1 MAGQALHDYSLNGVP
16 DSTIIIS
23 SCLEADAV
31 DHAVFVAPF
40 DLVIEKASVRYPV
53 AVGSTSTATLR
64 AHASGVADDA
74 SDATSIQVGSGVNMN
89 SGTDTNHDFTIDTD
103 KNVILAGD
111 AVMLRMTAAGSATF
125 VTTTVTC
132 SVPR

>member
-23 SCLEADAV
+23 SVLEADAV

>member
-16 DSTIIIS
+16 DTTIIIS
-23 SCLEADAV
+23 SVLEADAV

-74 SDATSIQVGSGVNMN
+74 SDATSVQVGSGVDMN
-89 SGTDTNHDFTIDTD
+89 SGTDTNHDFTIDATA
-103 KNVILAGD
+103 NVIPAGS

>member
-1 MAGQALHDYSLNGVP
+1 MAGQALHNYSLNGVP
-16 DSTIIIS
+16 DTTLIIS
-23 SCLEADAV
+23 SVLEADAV

-53 AVGSTSTATLR
+53 AVGSTATATLR
-64 AHASGVADDA
+64 AHASGVADNA
-74 SDATSIQVGSGVNMN
+74 SDGTSIQVASGVNMN
-89 SGTDTNHDFTIDTD
+89 STTDTNHDFTIDAT
-103 KNVILAGD
+103 KNVVLAGD

>member
-16 DSTIIIS
+16 DTTLIIS

-31 DHAVFVAPF
+31 DHAVFVAP
-40 DLVIEKASVRYPV
+40 
-53 AVGSTSTATLR
+53 STSTATLR
-64 AHASGVADDA
+64 AHASGVADDE
-74 SDATSIQVGSGVNMN
+74 SGGTSIQVGSGVDMN

>member
-16 DSTIIIS
+16 DTTIIIS
-23 SCLEADAV
+23 SVLEADAV

-74 SDATSIQVGSGVNMN
+74 SDATSIQVGSGVDMN

-103 KNVILAGD
+103 KNVIRAGD

>member
-16 DSTIIIS
+16 DTTLIIS

-64 AHASGVADDA
+64 AHASGVADDE
-74 SDATSIQVGSGVNMN
+74 SGGTSIQVGSGVDMN

>member
-1 MAGQALHDYSLNGVP
+1 MAGQALHDYNHGVP
-16 DSTIIIS
+16 DTTLIIS

-89 SGTDTNHDFTIDTD
+89 STTDTNHDFTIDTD
-103 KNVILAGD
+103 KNLILAGD